1 MKIDRDNC
9 GFDELMVA
17 YIYDEASSIER
28 RRFEG
33 HLLDC
38 VRCTDEFALLSNARL
53 SVFEWQ
59 KEDFADLATPHFE
72 IPYERT
78 NTVIEND
85 ATGWLA
91 KLQGVFSGLGFPV
104 AAAAGVLV
112 VLGLGFAAVMLLN
125 APQPEIAANI
135 EVERPV
141 VEKQPIEAPSVITA
155 PVPTA
160 APVNLESEYEVESEP
175 VPAKAV
181 KVKRPKAS
189 RPAVTQTAERSV
201 SPTRTP
207 KAPALNDFE
216 DLDDRSLRLTD
227 LFEGEIGGVY

>member
-17 YIYDEASSIER
+17 YIYDEASSTER

-38 VRCTDEFALLSNARL
+38 VRCTDEFASLSNARL

-72 IPYERT
+72 IPYEAA
-78 NTVIEND
+78 NSVSELEGI
-85 ATGWLA
+85 GWYA
-91 KLQGVFSGLGFPV
+91 KLQGVFSGFGFPV

-112 VLGLGFAAVMLLN
+112 VLGLGFAAVTLFN

-135 EVERPV
+135 ELERPV
-141 VEKQPIEAPSVITA
+141 VEKQPMAAPSVITA
-155 PVPTA
+155 AVPTV
-160 APVNLESEYEVESEP
+160 PVNLESENEVDSEP
-175 VPAKAV
+175 VPVKAV
-181 KVKRPKAS
+181 KIKRAKTS
-189 RPAVTQTAERSV
+189 RPAVTQTAERGV